1 VVLTGSFVL
10 SPVIGLSCHR
20 RQHDAVHRCRLNSSV
35 EESGPHDF
43 TVHAPRHSSVD
54 AARVHR
60 IPHPTFVTIAK
71 RPLLWGTGRAEKC
84 F

>member
-1 VVLTGSFVL
+1 MVLTVSFVL
-10 SPVIGLSCHR
+10 APVIGLFVTVIVAMREHP
-20 RQHDAVHRCRLNSSV
+20 RQLDSGV

-43 TVHAPRHSSVD
+43 IVRVPLRSSVD
-54 AARVHR
+54 AAHVHR